1 MTDLQKHYNEIA
13 QESYEGDRW
22 SKNKIREAQFSM
34 MQYVVR
40 NHVILEDT
48 ECFSHCLEIG
58 PGPGT
63 WTNELMRVCPNAS
76 FTLVD
81 ISEEM
86 LEEAKQ
92 QLEGHDVNFVHSSAE
107 DFSIEKKFDFFF
119 SSRAIE
125 YIENKESTL
134 KSLLE
139 KLDHGGH
146 GAIITKMPHYRR
158 AKLTGR
164 NIPDIHQGQI
174 APKPLKQILAEAGCS
189 NIRMRPATIHVP
201 LVDTAWLNHLLFQI
215 VKDMPLNPIVN
226 FFVESY
232 IIKFSKS

>member
-1 MTDLQKHYNEIA
+1 
-13 QESYEGDRW
+13 
-22 SKNKIREAQFSM
+22 
-34 MQYVVR
+34 
-40 NHVILEDT
+40 
-48 ECFSHCLEIG
+48 
-58 PGPGT
+58 
-63 WTNELMRVCPNAS
+63 MRACPNAS

-86 LEEAKQ
+86 LEKAKQ
-92 QLEGHDVNFVHSSAE
+92 QLEGYDVNFVQSSAE

-134 KSLLE
+134 KRLLE

-174 APKPLKQILAEAGCS
+174 APNLLKQILKEAGCS
-189 NIRMRPATIHVP
+189 NIRMRPATVHVP
-201 LVDTAWLNHLLFQI
+201 LVDTAWLNHLLFKI
-215 VKDMPLNPIVN
+215 VKGMSLNPIVN

-232 IIKFSKS
+232 VITFTKS